1 MVEYVSMVESKLRC
15 TTCYNVFNTTKSV
28 GEKSTCP
35 MCDTALAINEKNIVG
50 DIKKQ
55 ISDLSDKIGS
65 EVKKA
70 ITGKTRDKSILTIEG
85 KKYDKELMN
94 LVIEI
99 TKNKNEI
106 NLKDSKKIFSKVSDY
121 NEYTAVEK
129 QTVAYIRKKYKFTT
143 EANKW
148 LRSEIRKEAKTRVE
162 DKRTKDP
169 TNEEFKDDTPIK
181 MVFTNIKDAYTWEN
195 INNLSEKPKSNAQW
209 AGILLS
215 IVFVLGLLSGVMYG
229 LKWNNQEDQWDN
241 NGLSSV
247 HGSVIDENGNAMEGV
262 AVYGGD
268 KQTTTNNQGQYYL
281 YDLQGKEI
289 SILFSIEGYK
299 DVSVWMDIRSGSANI
314 LEIEIEEGDGNL
326 KLDYRKQIA
335 EPWPPNYALAPIF
348 MISALVTLMGSAA
361 ALLQENFKIAIT
373 GCLFGI
379 ISYGFLIGSI
389 LSVVALALLLID
401 YQKFNSK

>member
-1 MVEYVSMVESKLRC
+1 MVESKIRC
-15 TTCYNVFNTTKSV
+15 TTCYNVFNTTKDV
-28 GEKSTCP
+28 GGKATCP
-35 MCDTALAINEKNIVG
+35 MCDSAVAINENNIVG

-55 ISDLSDKIGS
+55 ISDLTDKIGS
-65 EVKKA
+65 EVKRA
-70 ITGKTRDKSILTIEG
+70 ITGKNKEEPTLTIDG
-85 KKYDKELMN
+85 KKYDRELMN
-94 LVIEI
+94 LVMTI
-99 TKNKNEI
+99 TKDRNEI
-106 NLKDSKKIFSKVSDY
+106 NLKDTKKIFPKISDY
-121 NEYTAVEK
+121 NDYTKIEK
-129 QTVAYIRKKYKFTT
+129 QTVAYIRKKYKFTS

-148 LRSEIRKEAKTRVE
+148 LRTEIRREASTRVK
-162 DKRTKDP
+162 DKKSKDP
-169 TNEEFKDDTPIK
+169 TNNEFEDDTPIK

-247 HGSVIDENGNAMEGV
+247 HGSVIDEDGNAMEGV
-262 AVYGGD
+262 AVYGGN
-268 KQTTTNNQGQYYL
+268 KQTTTNTQGQYYL
-281 YDLQGKEI
+281 YDLQGEEI

-314 LEIEIEEGDGNL
+314 LEVEVEKGDGDI
-326 KLDYRKQIA
+326 KLDLRKQIA

-348 MISALVTLMGSAA
+348 MISALITLMGSAA

>member
-1 MVEYVSMVESKLRC
+1 MVESKIRC
-15 TTCYNVFNTTKSV
+15 TTCYNVFNTAKNI
-28 GEKSTCP
+28 GEKATCP
-35 MCDTALAINEKNIVG
+35 MCDSAIAINEKNIVG

-55 ISDLSDKIGS
+55 ITDLTGKIGN

-70 ITGKTRDKSILTIEG
+70 ITGKTKEKSTLNIDG
-85 KKYDKELMN
+85 KTYDKELMN
-94 LVIEI
+94 LVANI
-99 TKNKNEI
+99 TKDKKEI
-106 NLKDSKKIFSKVSDY
+106 NLEDSKKIFTKISDY
-121 NEYTAVEK
+121 NDYTKIEK
-129 QTVAYIRKKYKFTT
+129 QTVAHIRKKYKFTT

-148 LRSEIRKEAKTRVE
+148 LRTEIRKEAATRVK
-162 DKRTKDP
+162 DKRAKDP
-169 TNEEFKDDTPIK
+169 TNNEFKDDTPIK

-215 IVFVLGLLSGVMYG
+215 IVFVLGLLSGIMYG

-247 HGSVIDENGNAMEGV
+247 HGSVIDGEGNAMEGV
-262 AVYGGD
+262 AVYGGN

-281 YDLQGKEI
+281 YDLQGKEV

-299 DVSVWMDIRSGSANI
+299 DVNVWIDIRSGGANI
-314 LEIEIEEGDGNL
+314 LEVEIEEGDGDVQI
-326 KLDYRKQIA
+326 DYRKQIA

-389 LSVVALALLLID
+389 LSVIALALLLID
-401 YQKFNSK
+401 YQKFNNK

>member
-1 MVEYVSMVESKLRC
+1 MVESKIRC
-15 TTCYNVFNTTKSV
+15 TTCYNVFNTTKDV
-28 GEKSTCP
+28 GGKATCP
-35 MCDTALAINEKNIVG
+35 MCDSAVAINENNIVG

-55 ISDLSDKIGS
+55 ISDLTDKIGS
-65 EVKKA
+65 EVKRA
-70 ITGKTRDKSILTIEG
+70 ITGKNKEEPTLTIDG
-85 KKYDKELMN
+85 KKYDRELMN
-94 LVIEI
+94 LVIAI
-99 TKNKNEI
+99 TKDRNEI
-106 NLKDSKKIFSKVSDY
+106 NLKDTKKIFPKISDY
-121 NEYTAVEK
+121 NDYTKIEK
-129 QTVAYIRKKYKFTT
+129 QTVAYIRKKYKFTS

-148 LRSEIRKEAKTRVE
+148 LRTEIRREASTRVK
-162 DKRTKDP
+162 DKKSKDP
-169 TNEEFKDDTPIK
+169 TNNEFKDDTPIK

-247 HGSVIDENGNAMEGV
+247 HGSVIDEDGNAMEGV
-262 AVYGGD
+262 AVYGGN

-281 YDLQGKEI
+281 YDLQGEEI

-314 LEIEIEEGDGNL
+314 LEVEVEKGDGDI
-326 KLDYRKQIA
+326 KLDLRKQIA

-348 MISALVTLMGSAA
+348 MISALITLMGSAA

-379 ISYGFLIGSI
+379 LSYGFLIGSI

>member
-1 MVEYVSMVESKLRC
+1 MVESKIRC
-15 TTCYNVFNTTKSV
+15 TTCYNVFNTTKDV
-28 GEKSTCP
+28 GGKATCP
-35 MCDTALAINEKNIVG
+35 MCDSAVAISENNIVG

-65 EVKKA
+65 EVKRA
-70 ITGKTRDKSILTIEG
+70 ITGKNKEEPTLTIDG
-85 KKYDKELMN
+85 KKYDRELMN
-94 LVIEI
+94 LVMAI
-99 TKNKNEI
+99 TKDRNEI
-106 NLKDSKKIFSKVSDY
+106 NLKDTKKIFPKISDY
-121 NEYTAVEK
+121 NDYTKIEK
-129 QTVAYIRKKYKFTT
+129 QTVAYIRKKYKFTS

-148 LRSEIRKEAKTRVE
+148 LRTEIRREASTRVK
-162 DKRTKDP
+162 DKKSKDP
-169 TNEEFKDDTPIK
+169 TNNEFKDDTPIK

-247 HGSVIDENGNAMEGV
+247 HGSVIDEDGNAMEGV
-262 AVYGGD
+262 AVYGGN

-281 YDLQGKEI
+281 YDLQGEEI

-314 LEIEIEEGDGNL
+314 LEVEVEKGDGDI
-326 KLDYRKQIA
+326 KLDLRKQIA

-348 MISALVTLMGSAA
+348 MISALITLMGSAA

>member
-1 MVEYVSMVESKLRC
+1 MVESKIRC
-15 TTCYNVFNTTKSV
+15 TTCYNVFNTTKDV
-28 GEKSTCP
+28 GGKATCP
-35 MCDTALAINEKNIVG
+35 MCDSAVAINENNIVG

-55 ISDLSDKIGS
+55 ISDLTDKIGS
-65 EVKKA
+65 EFKRA
-70 ITGKTRDKSILTIEG
+70 ITGKNKEEPTLTIDG
-85 KKYDKELMN
+85 KKYDRELMN
-94 LVIEI
+94 LVMTI
-99 TKNKNEI
+99 TKDRNEI
-106 NLKDSKKIFSKVSDY
+106 NLKDTKKIFPKISDY
-121 NEYTAVEK
+121 NDYTKIEK
-129 QTVAYIRKKYKFTT
+129 QTVAYIRKKYKFTS

-148 LRSEIRKEAKTRVE
+148 LRTEIRREASTRVK
-162 DKRTKDP
+162 DKKSKDP
-169 TNEEFKDDTPIK
+169 TNNEFKDDTPIK

-247 HGSVIDENGNAMEGV
+247 HGSVIDEDGNAMEGV
-262 AVYGGD
+262 AVYGGN
-268 KQTTTNNQGQYYL
+268 KQTTTNTQGQYYL
-281 YDLQGKEI
+281 YDLQGEEI

-314 LEIEIEEGDGNL
+314 LEVEVEKGDGDI
-326 KLDYRKQIA
+326 KLDLRKQIA

-348 MISALVTLMGSAA
+348 MISALITLMGSAA

>member
-1 MVEYVSMVESKLRC
+1 MVESKIRC
-15 TTCYNVFNTTKSV
+15 TTCYNVFNTTRDV
-28 GEKSTCP
+28 GGKATCP
-35 MCDTALAINEKNIVG
+35 MCDSAVAINDKNIVG

-55 ISDLSDKIGS
+55 ISDLTGKIGS
-65 EVKKA
+65 EVKRA
-70 ITGKTRDKSILTIEG
+70 ITGKNKEAPTLTIDG
-85 KKYDKELMN
+85 KKYDRELMN
-94 LVIEI
+94 LVIAI
-99 TKNKNEI
+99 TKDRNEI
-106 NLKDSKKIFSKVSDY
+106 NLKDTKKIFPKISDY
-121 NEYTAVEK
+121 NDYTKIEK
-129 QTVAYIRKKYKFTT
+129 QTVAYIRKKYKFTS

-148 LRSEIRKEAKTRVE
+148 LRTEIRREASTRVK
-162 DKRTKDP
+162 DKKSKDP
-169 TNEEFKDDTPIK
+169 TNNEFKDDTPIK

-247 HGSVIDENGNAMEGV
+247 HGSVIDEDGNAMEGV
-262 AVYGGD
+262 AVYGGN

-281 YDLQGKEI
+281 YDLQGEEI

-299 DVSVWMDIRSGSANI
+299 DVSVWIDIRSGSANI
-314 LEIEIEEGDGNL
+314 LEVEVEKGDGDI
-326 KLDYRKQIA
+326 KLDLRKQIA

-348 MISALVTLMGSAA
+348 MISALITLMGSAA
-361 ALLQENFKIAIT
+361 ALLQENFKIAIA

>member
-1 MVEYVSMVESKLRC
+1 MVESKIRC
-15 TTCYNVFNTTKSV
+15 TTCYNVFNTTKDV
-28 GEKSTCP
+28 GGKATCP
-35 MCDTALAINEKNIVG
+35 MCDSAVAINENNIVG

-55 ISDLSDKIGS
+55 ISDLTDKIGS
-65 EVKKA
+65 EFKRA
-70 ITGKTRDKSILTIEG
+70 ITGKNKEEPTLTIDG
-85 KKYDKELMN
+85 KKYDRELMN
-94 LVIEI
+94 LVMTI
-99 TKNKNEI
+99 TKDSNEI
-106 NLKDSKKIFSKVSDY
+106 NLKDTKKIFPKISDY
-121 NEYTAVEK
+121 NDYTKIEK
-129 QTVAYIRKKYKFTT
+129 QTVAYIRKKYKFTS

-148 LRSEIRKEAKTRVE
+148 LRTEIRREASTRVK
-162 DKRTKDP
+162 DKKSKDP
-169 TNEEFKDDTPIK
+169 TDNEFKDDTPIK

-247 HGSVIDENGNAMEGV
+247 HGSVIDEDGNAMEGV
-262 AVYGGD
+262 AVYGGN
-268 KQTTTNNQGQYYL
+268 KQTTTNTQGQYYL
-281 YDLQGKEI
+281 YDLQGEEI

-314 LEIEIEEGDGNL
+314 LEVEVEKGDGDI
-326 KLDYRKQIA
+326 KLDLRKQIA

-348 MISALVTLMGSAA
+348 MIAALITLMGSAA

>member
-1 MVEYVSMVESKLRC
+1 MVESKIRC
-15 TTCYNVFNTTKSV
+15 TTCYNVFNTTKDV
-28 GEKSTCP
+28 GGKATCP
-35 MCDTALAINEKNIVG
+35 MCDSAVAINENNIVG

-55 ISDLSDKIGS
+55 ISDLTDKIGS
-65 EVKKA
+65 EVKRA
-70 ITGKTRDKSILTIEG
+70 ITGKNKEEPTLTIDG
-85 KKYDKELMN
+85 KKYDRELMN
-94 LVIEI
+94 LVMAI
-99 TKNKNEI
+99 TKDRNEI
-106 NLKDSKKIFSKVSDY
+106 NLKDTKKIFPKISDY
-121 NEYTAVEK
+121 NDYTKIEK
-129 QTVAYIRKKYKFTT
+129 QTVAYIRKKYKFTS

-148 LRSEIRKEAKTRVE
+148 LRTEIRREASTRVK
-162 DKRTKDP
+162 DKKSKDP
-169 TNEEFKDDTPIK
+169 TNNEFKDDTPIK

-247 HGSVIDENGNAMEGV
+247 HGSVIDEDGNAMKGV
-262 AVYGGD
+262 AVYGGN

-281 YDLQGKEI
+281 YDLQGEEI

-314 LEIEIEEGDGNL
+314 LEVEVEKGDGDI
-326 KLDYRKQIA
+326 KLDLRKQIA

-348 MISALVTLMGSAA
+348 MISALITLMGSAA

-379 ISYGFLIGSI
+379 ISYGFLVGSI

>member
-1 MVEYVSMVESKLRC
+1 MVESKIRC
-15 TTCYNVFNTTKSV
+15 TTCYNVFNTTKDI
-28 GEKSTCP
+28 GGKATCP
-35 MCDTALAINEKNIVG
+35 MCDSAIAINEKNIVG

-55 ISDLSDKIGS
+55 LTDLTGKIGN

-70 ITGKTRDKSILTIEG
+70 ITGKTKEKSTLSVDG

-94 LVIEI
+94 LVISI
-99 TKNKNEI
+99 TKDKKEI
-106 NLKDSKKIFSKVSDY
+106 NLEDSKKIFTKIRDY
-121 NEYTAVEK
+121 NDYTKIEK
-129 QTVAYIRKKYKFTT
+129 QTVAYVRKKYKFTS

-148 LRSEIRKEAKTRVE
+148 LRTEIRKEAATRVQN
-162 DKRTKDP
+162 KRAKDP
-169 TNEEFKDDTPIK
+169 TNDEFKDDTPIK

-247 HGSVIDENGNAMEGV
+247 HGSVIDEKGNAMEGV
-262 AVYGGD
+262 AVYGGN

-281 YDLQGKEI
+281 YDIEGEEV

-299 DVSVWMDIRSGSANI
+299 DVSVWIDIKSGGANI
-314 LEIEIEEGDGNL
+314 LEVEIEEGNGNIQ
-326 KLDYRKQIA
+326 LDYRKQIA
-335 EPWPPNYALAPIF
+335 KPWPPNYALAPIF
-348 MISALVTLMGSAA
+348 MISAIITLMGSAA

-401 YQKFNSK
+401 YQKFNNK

>member
-1 MVEYVSMVESKLRC
+1 MVESKIRC
-15 TTCYNVFNTTKSV
+15 TTCYNVFNTTKNI
-28 GEKSTCP
+28 GGKATCP
-35 MCDTALAINEKNIVG
+35 MCDSAVTVNENNLVG

-55 ISDLSDKIGS
+55 ISDLTYKVGNEIKRATIG
-65 EVKKA
+65 KKGEQP
-70 ITGKTRDKSILTIEG
+70 TLTIDG
-85 KKYDKELMN
+85 KKYDRELMN
-94 LVIEI
+94 LVMDI
-99 TKNKNEI
+99 TKDKNQI
-106 NLKDSKKIFSKVSDY
+106 NLKDTKKIFPKINDY
-121 NEYTAVEK
+121 NDYTKIEK
-129 QTVAYIRKKYKFTT
+129 QTVAYIRKKYKFTN

-148 LRSEIRKEAKTRVE
+148 LRTEIRREASTRVK
-162 DKRTKDP
+162 DKRSKDP

-181 MVFTNIKDAYTWEN
+181 MVFTNIKDAYAWEN
-195 INNLSEKPKSNAQW
+195 INNLNEKPKSNAQW

-215 IVFVLGLLSGVMYG
+215 VVFVLGLLSGIMYG

-247 HGSVIDENGNAMEGV
+247 HGSVIDEDGNAMEGV

-268 KQTTTNNQGQYYL
+268 KQTTTNYQGQFYL
-281 YDLQGKEI
+281 YDLPGQEI

-314 LEIEIEEGDGNL
+314 LEVEIEEGDGNI

-348 MISALVTLMGSAA
+348 MVSALITLMGSAA
-361 ALLQENFKIAIT
+361 ALLQENFRIAIT

-389 LSVVALALLLID
+389 LSVVALALLLTD

>member
-1 MVEYVSMVESKLRC
+1 MVESKIRC
-15 TTCYNVFNTTKSV
+15 TTCYNVFNTTKDV
-28 GEKSTCP
+28 GGKATCP
-35 MCDTALAINEKNIVG
+35 MCDSAVAINEKNIVG

-55 ISDLSDKIGS
+55 ISDLTDKIGI
-65 EVKKA
+65 EVKRA
-70 ITGKTRDKSILTIEG
+70 ITGKNKKEPTLTIDG
-85 KKYDKELMN
+85 KKYDRELMN
-94 LVIEI
+94 LVIAI
-99 TKNKNEI
+99 TKDRNEI
-106 NLKDSKKIFSKVSDY
+106 NLKDTKKIFPKISDY
-121 NEYTAVEK
+121 NDYTKIEK
-129 QTVAYIRKKYKFTT
+129 QTVAYIRKKYKFTS

-148 LRSEIRKEAKTRVE
+148 LRTEIRREASTRVK
-162 DKRTKDP
+162 DKKSKDP
-169 TNEEFKDDTPIK
+169 TNNEFKDDTPIK

-247 HGSVIDENGNAMEGV
+247 HGSVIDEDGNAMEGV
-262 AVYGGD
+262 AVYGGN

-281 YDLQGKEI
+281 YDLQGEEI

-314 LEIEIEEGDGNL
+314 LEVEVEKGDGDI
-326 KLDYRKQIA
+326 KLDLRKQIA

-348 MISALVTLMGSAA
+348 MISALITLMGSAA
-361 ALLQENFKIAIT
+361 ALLQENFKIAIA

>member
-1 MVEYVSMVESKLRC
+1 MAESKIRC
-15 TTCYNVFNTTKSV
+15 TTCYNVFNTTKDV
-28 GEKSTCP
+28 GGKATCP
-35 MCDTALAINEKNIVG
+35 MCDSAVAINENNIVG

-55 ISDLSDKIGS
+55 ISDLTDKIGS
-65 EVKKA
+65 EVKRA
-70 ITGKTRDKSILTIEG
+70 ITGKNKQEPTLTIDG
-85 KKYDKELMN
+85 KKYDRELMN
-94 LVIEI
+94 LVMAI
-99 TKNKNEI
+99 TKDRNEI
-106 NLKDSKKIFSKVSDY
+106 NLKDTKKIFPKISDY
-121 NEYTAVEK
+121 NDYTKIEK
-129 QTVAYIRKKYKFTT
+129 QTVAYIRKKYKFTS

-148 LRSEIRKEAKTRVE
+148 LRTEIRREASTRVK
-162 DKRTKDP
+162 DKKSKDP
-169 TNEEFKDDTPIK
+169 TNNEFKDDTPIK

-247 HGSVIDENGNAMEGV
+247 HGSVIDEDGNAMEGV
-262 AVYGGD
+262 AVYGGN

-281 YDLQGKEI
+281 YDLQGEEI

-314 LEIEIEEGDGNL
+314 LEVEVEKGDGDI
-326 KLDYRKQIA
+326 KLDLRKQVA

-348 MISALVTLMGSAA
+348 MISALITLMGSAA

>member
-1 MVEYVSMVESKLRC
+1 MVESKIRC
-15 TTCYNVFNTTKSV
+15 TTCYNVFNTTKDV
-28 GEKSTCP
+28 GGKATCP
-35 MCDTALAINEKNIVG
+35 MCDSAVAINENNIVG

-55 ISDLSDKIGS
+55 ISDLTDKIGS
-65 EVKKA
+65 EFKRA
-70 ITGKTRDKSILTIEG
+70 ITGKNKEEPTLTIDG
-85 KKYDKELMN
+85 KKYDRELMN
-94 LVIEI
+94 LVMTI
-99 TKNKNEI
+99 TKDRNEI
-106 NLKDSKKIFSKVSDY
+106 NLKDTKKIFPKISDY
-121 NEYTAVEK
+121 NDYTKIEK
-129 QTVAYIRKKYKFTT
+129 QTVAYIRKKYKFTS

-148 LRSEIRKEAKTRVE
+148 LRTEIRREASTRVK
-162 DKRTKDP
+162 DKKSKDP
-169 TNEEFKDDTPIK
+169 TDNEFKDDTPIK

-247 HGSVIDENGNAMEGV
+247 HGSVIDEDGNAMEGV
-262 AVYGGD
+262 AVYGGN
-268 KQTTTNNQGQYYL
+268 KQTTTNTQGQYYL
-281 YDLQGKEI
+281 YDLQGEEI

-314 LEIEIEEGDGNL
+314 LEVEVEKGDGDI
-326 KLDYRKQIA
+326 KLDLRKQIA

-348 MISALVTLMGSAA
+348 MISALITLMGSAA

>member
-1 MVEYVSMVESKLRC
+1 MAESKIRC
-15 TTCYNVFNTTKSV
+15 TTCYNVFNTTKDV
-28 GEKSTCP
+28 GGKATCP
-35 MCDTALAINEKNIVG
+35 MCDSAVAINENNIVG

-55 ISDLSDKIGS
+55 ISDLTDKIGS
-65 EVKKA
+65 EVKRA
-70 ITGKTRDKSILTIEG
+70 ITGKNKEEPTLTIDG
-85 KKYDKELMN
+85 KKYDRELMN
-94 LVIEI
+94 LVMAI
-99 TKNKNEI
+99 TRDRNEI
-106 NLKDSKKIFSKVSDY
+106 NLKDTKKIFPKISDY
-121 NEYTAVEK
+121 NDYTKIEK
-129 QTVAYIRKKYKFTT
+129 QTVAYIRKKYKFTS

-148 LRSEIRKEAKTRVE
+148 LRTEIRREASTRVK
-162 DKRTKDP
+162 DKKSKDP
-169 TNEEFKDDTPIK
+169 TNNEFKDDTPIK

-247 HGSVIDENGNAMEGV
+247 HGSVIDEDGNAMEGV
-262 AVYGGD
+262 AVYGGN

-281 YDLQGKEI
+281 YDLQGEEI

-314 LEIEIEEGDGNL
+314 LEVEVEKGDGNI
-326 KLDYRKQIA
+326 KLDLRKQIA

-348 MISALVTLMGSAA
+348 MISALITLMGSAA

>member
-1 MVEYVSMVESKLRC
+1 MVESKIRC
-15 TTCYNVFNTTKSV
+15 TTCYNVFNTTKDV
-28 GEKSTCP
+28 GGKATCP
-35 MCDTALAINEKNIVG
+35 MCDSAVAINEKNIVG

-55 ISDLSDKIGS
+55 ISDLTGKIGS
-65 EVKKA
+65 EVKRA
-70 ITGKTRDKSILTIEG
+70 ITGKNKEEATLTIDG
-85 KKYDKELMN
+85 KKYDRELMN
-94 LVIEI
+94 LVIAI
-99 TKNKNEI
+99 TKDRNEI
-106 NLKDSKKIFSKVSDY
+106 NLKDTKKIFPKISDY
-121 NEYTAVEK
+121 NDYTKVEK
-129 QTVAYIRKKYKFTT
+129 QTVAYIRKKYKFTS

-148 LRSEIRKEAKTRVE
+148 LRTEIRREASTRVK
-162 DKRTKDP
+162 DKKSKDP
-169 TNEEFKDDTPIK
+169 TNNEFKDDTPIK

-247 HGSVIDENGNAMEGV
+247 HGSVIDEDGNAMEGV
-262 AVYGGD
+262 SVYGGN

-281 YDLQGKEI
+281 YDLQGEEI

-299 DVSVWMDIRSGSANI
+299 DVSVWIDIRSGSANI
-314 LEIEIEEGDGNL
+314 LEVEVEKGDGDI
-326 KLDYRKQIA
+326 KLDLRKQIA

-348 MISALVTLMGSAA
+348 MISALITLMGSAA
-361 ALLQENFKIAIT
+361 ALLQENFKIAIA

>member
-1 MVEYVSMVESKLRC
+1 MVESKIRC
-15 TTCYNVFNTTKSV
+15 TTCYNVFNTTKDV
-28 GEKSTCP
+28 GGKATCP
-35 MCDTALAINEKNIVG
+35 MCDSAVSINETNIVG

-55 ISDLSDKIGS
+55 ISDLTDKIGS
-65 EVKKA
+65 EVKRA
-70 ITGKTRDKSILTIEG
+70 ITGKNKKEPTLTIDG
-85 KKYDKELMN
+85 KKYDRELMN
-94 LVIEI
+94 LVIAI
-99 TKNKNEI
+99 TKDRSEI
-106 NLKDSKKIFSKVSDY
+106 NLKDTKKIFPKISDY
-121 NEYTAVEK
+121 NDYTKIEK
-129 QTVAYIRKKYKFTT
+129 QTVAYIRKKYKFTS

-148 LRSEIRKEAKTRVE
+148 LRTEIRREASTRVK
-162 DKRTKDP
+162 DKKSKDP
-169 TNEEFKDDTPIK
+169 TNNEFKDDAPIK
-181 MVFTNIKDAYTWEN
+181 MVFTNIKDAYNWEN

-247 HGSVIDENGNAMEGV
+247 HGSVIDKDGNAMEGV
-262 AVYGGD
+262 AVYGGN

-281 YDLQGKEI
+281 YDLQGEEI

-314 LEIEIEEGDGNL
+314 LEVEIEEGDGDI

-348 MISALVTLMGSAA
+348 MISALITLMGSAA

>member
-1 MVEYVSMVESKLRC
+1 MVESKIRC
-15 TTCYNVFNTTKSV
+15 TTCYNVFNTTKDV
-28 GEKSTCP
+28 GGKATCP
-35 MCDTALAINEKNIVG
+35 MCDSAVAINENNIVR

-55 ISDLSDKIGS
+55 ISDLTDKIGS
-65 EVKKA
+65 EVKRA
-70 ITGKTRDKSILTIEG
+70 ITGENKEEPTLTIDG
-85 KKYDKELMN
+85 KKYDRELMN
-94 LVIEI
+94 LVMAI
-99 TKNKNEI
+99 TKDRNEI
-106 NLKDSKKIFSKVSDY
+106 NLKDTKKIFPKISDY
-121 NEYTAVEK
+121 NDYTKIEK
-129 QTVAYIRKKYKFTT
+129 QTVAYIRKKYKFTS

-148 LRSEIRKEAKTRVE
+148 LRTEIRREASTRVK
-162 DKRTKDP
+162 DKKSKDP
-169 TNEEFKDDTPIK
+169 TNNEFKDDTPIK

-247 HGSVIDENGNAMEGV
+247 HGSVIDEDGNAMEGV
-262 AVYGGD
+262 AVYGGN

-281 YDLQGKEI
+281 YDLQGEEI

-314 LEIEIEEGDGNL
+314 LEVEVEKGDGDI
-326 KLDYRKQIA
+326 KLDLRKQIA

-348 MISALVTLMGSAA
+348 MISALITLMGSAA
-361 ALLQENFKIAIT
+361 ALLQENFKIAIA

>member
-1 MVEYVSMVESKLRC
+1 MVESKIRC
-15 TTCYNVFNTTKSV
+15 TTCYNVFNTTKDV
-28 GEKSTCP
+28 GGKATCP
-35 MCDTALAINEKNIVG
+35 MCDSAVSINEKNIVG

-55 ISDLSDKIGS
+55 ISDLTGKIGS
-65 EVKKA
+65 EVKRA
-70 ITGKTRDKSILTIEG
+70 ITGKNKEEATLTIDG
-85 KKYDKELMN
+85 KKYDRELMN
-94 LVIEI
+94 LVIAI
-99 TKNKNEI
+99 TKDSNEI
-106 NLKDSKKIFSKVSDY
+106 NLKNTKKIFPKISDY
-121 NEYTAVEK
+121 NDYTKIEK
-129 QTVAYIRKKYKFTT
+129 QTVAYIRKKYKFTS

-148 LRSEIRKEAKTRVE
+148 LRTEIRREASTRVK
-162 DKRTKDP
+162 DKKSKDP
-169 TNEEFKDDTPIK
+169 TNNEFKDDTPIK

-247 HGSVIDENGNAMEGV
+247 HGSVIDEDGNAMEGV
-262 AVYGGD
+262 AVYGGN

-281 YDLQGKEI
+281 YDLQGEEI

-314 LEIEIEEGDGNL
+314 LEVEVEKGDGDI
-326 KLDYRKQIA
+326 KLDLRKQIA

-348 MISALVTLMGSAA
+348 MISALITLMGSAA
-361 ALLQENFKIAIT
+361 ALLQENFKIAIA

>member
-1 MVEYVSMVESKLRC
+1 MVESKIRC
-15 TTCYNVFNTTKSV
+15 TTCYNVFNTTKDV
-28 GEKSTCP
+28 GGKATCP
-35 MCDTALAINEKNIVG
+35 MCDSAVAINENNIVG

-55 ISDLSDKIGS
+55 ISDLTDKIGS
-65 EVKKA
+65 EVKRA
-70 ITGKTRDKSILTIEG
+70 ITGKNKEEPTLTIDG
-85 KKYDKELMN
+85 KKYDRELMN
-94 LVIEI
+94 LVMTI
-99 TKNKNEI
+99 TKDRNEI
-106 NLKDSKKIFSKVSDY
+106 NLKDTKKIFPKISDY
-121 NEYTAVEK
+121 NDYTKIEK
-129 QTVAYIRKKYKFTT
+129 QTVAYIRKKYKFTS

-148 LRSEIRKEAKTRVE
+148 LRTEIRREASTRVK
-162 DKRTKDP
+162 DKKSKDP
-169 TNEEFKDDTPIK
+169 TDNEFKDDTPIK

-247 HGSVIDENGNAMEGV
+247 HGSVIDEDGNAMEGV
-262 AVYGGD
+262 AVYGGN
-268 KQTTTNNQGQYYL
+268 KQTTTNTQGQYYL
-281 YDLQGKEI
+281 YDLQGEEI

-314 LEIEIEEGDGNL
+314 LEVEVEKGDGDI
-326 KLDYRKQIA
+326 KLDLRKQIA

-348 MISALVTLMGSAA
+348 MIAALITLMGSAA

-379 ISYGFLIGSI
+379 ISYGFLVGSI

>member
-1 MVEYVSMVESKLRC
+1 MVESKIRC
-15 TTCYNVFNTTKSV
+15 TTCYNVFNTTKDV
-28 GEKSTCP
+28 GGKATCP
-35 MCDTALAINEKNIVG
+35 MCDSAVAINENNIVG

-55 ISDLSDKIGS
+55 ISDLTDKIGS
-65 EVKKA
+65 EFKRA
-70 ITGKTRDKSILTIEG
+70 ITGKNKEEPTLTIDG
-85 KKYDKELMN
+85 KKYDRELMN
-94 LVIEI
+94 LVMTI
-99 TKNKNEI
+99 TKDRNEI
-106 NLKDSKKIFSKVSDY
+106 NLKDTKKIFPKISDY
-121 NEYTAVEK
+121 NDYTKIEK
-129 QTVAYIRKKYKFTT
+129 QTVAYIRKKYKFTS

-148 LRSEIRKEAKTRVE
+148 LRTEIRREASTRVK
-162 DKRTKDP
+162 DKKSKDP
-169 TNEEFKDDTPIK
+169 TDNEFKDDTPIK

-247 HGSVIDENGNAMEGV
+247 HGSVIDEDGNAMEGV
-262 AVYGGD
+262 AVYGGN
-268 KQTTTNNQGQYYL
+268 KQTTTNTQGQYYL
-281 YDLQGKEI
+281 YDLQGEEI

-314 LEIEIEEGDGNL
+314 LEVEVEKGDGDI
-326 KLDYRKQIA
+326 KLDLRKQIA

-348 MISALVTLMGSAA
+348 MIAALITLMGSAA

>member
-1 MVEYVSMVESKLRC
+1 MVESKIRC
-15 TTCYNVFNTTKSV
+15 TTCYNVFNTTKDV
-28 GEKSTCP
+28 GGKATCP
-35 MCDTALAINEKNIVG
+35 MCDSAVAINENNIVG

-55 ISDLSDKIGS
+55 ISDLTDKIGS
-65 EVKKA
+65 EVKRA
-70 ITGKTRDKSILTIEG
+70 ITGKNKEEPTLTIDG
-85 KKYDKELMN
+85 KKYDRELMN
-94 LVIEI
+94 LVMAI
-99 TKNKNEI
+99 TKDRNEI
-106 NLKDSKKIFSKVSDY
+106 NLKDTKKIFPKISDY
-121 NEYTAVEK
+121 NDYTKIEK
-129 QTVAYIRKKYKFTT
+129 QTVAYIRKKYKFTS

-148 LRSEIRKEAKTRVE
+148 LRTEIRREASTRVK
-162 DKRTKDP
+162 DKKSKDP
-169 TNEEFKDDTPIK
+169 TNNEFKDDTPIK

-247 HGSVIDENGNAMEGV
+247 HGSVIDEDGNAMEGV
-262 AVYGGD
+262 AVYGGN

-281 YDLQGKEI
+281 YDLQGEEI

-314 LEIEIEEGDGNL
+314 LEVEVEKGDGDI
-326 KLDYRKQIA
+326 KLDLRKQIA

-348 MISALVTLMGSAA
+348 MISALITLMGSAA

>member
-1 MVEYVSMVESKLRC
+1 MVESKIRC
-15 TTCYNVFNTTKSV
+15 TTCYNVFNTAKNI
-28 GEKSTCP
+28 GEKATCP
-35 MCDTALAINEKNIVG
+35 MCDSAIAINEKNIVG

-55 ISDLSDKIGS
+55 ITDLTGKIGN

-70 ITGKTRDKSILTIEG
+70 ITGKTKEKSTLNIDG
-85 KKYDKELMN
+85 KTYDKELMN
-94 LVIEI
+94 LVANI
-99 TKNKNEI
+99 TKDKKEI
-106 NLKDSKKIFSKVSDY
+106 NLEDSKKIFTKISDY
-121 NEYTAVEK
+121 NDYTKIEK
-129 QTVAYIRKKYKFTT
+129 QTVAHIRKKYKFTT

-148 LRSEIRKEAKTRVE
+148 LRTEIRKEAATRVK
-162 DKRTKDP
+162 DKRAKDP
-169 TNEEFKDDTPIK
+169 TNNEFKDDTPIK

-215 IVFVLGLLSGVMYG
+215 IVFVLGLLSGIMYG

-247 HGSVIDENGNAMEGV
+247 HGSVIDSEGNAMEGV
-262 AVYGGD
+262 AVYGGN

-281 YDLQGKEI
+281 YDLQGKEV

-299 DVSVWMDIRSGSANI
+299 DVNVWIDIRSGGANI
-314 LEIEIEEGDGNL
+314 LEVEIEEGDGDVQI
-326 KLDYRKQIA
+326 DYRNQIA

-389 LSVVALALLLID
+389 LSVIALALLLID
-401 YQKFNSK
+401 YQKFNNK

>member
-1 MVEYVSMVESKLRC
+1 MVESKIRC
-15 TTCYNVFNTTKSV
+15 TTCYNVFNTTKDV
-28 GEKSTCP
+28 GGKATCP
-35 MCDTALAINEKNIVG
+35 MCDSAVAINENNIVG

-55 ISDLSDKIGS
+55 ISDLTDKIGS
-65 EVKKA
+65 EVKRA
-70 ITGKTRDKSILTIEG
+70 ITGKNKEEPTLTIDG
-85 KKYDKELMN
+85 KKYDRELMN
-94 LVIEI
+94 LVIAI
-99 TKNKNEI
+99 TKDRNEI
-106 NLKDSKKIFSKVSDY
+106 NLKDTKKIFPKISDY
-121 NEYTAVEK
+121 NDYTKIEK
-129 QTVAYIRKKYKFTT
+129 QTVAYIRKKYKFTS
-143 EANKW
+143 EANRW
-148 LRSEIRKEAKTRVE
+148 LRTEIRREASTRVK
-162 DKRTKDP
+162 DKKSKDP
-169 TNEEFKDDTPIK
+169 TNNEFKDDTPIK

-247 HGSVIDENGNAMEGV
+247 HGSVIDEDGNAMEGV
-262 AVYGGD
+262 AVYGGN

-281 YDLQGKEI
+281 YDLQGEEI

-314 LEIEIEEGDGNL
+314 LEVEVEKGDGDI
-326 KLDYRKQIA
+326 KLDLRKQIA

-348 MISALVTLMGSAA
+348 MISALITLMGSAA

>member
-1 MVEYVSMVESKLRC
+1 MVESKIRC
-15 TTCYNVFNTTKSV
+15 TTCYNVFNTTKNI
-28 GEKSTCP
+28 GGKATCP
-35 MCDTALAINEKNIVG
+35 MCDSAVTVNENNLVG

-55 ISDLSDKIGS
+55 ISDLTYKVGNEIKRATIG
-65 EVKKA
+65 KKGEQP
-70 ITGKTRDKSILTIEG
+70 TLTIDG
-85 KKYDKELMN
+85 KKYDRELMN
-94 LVIEI
+94 LVMDI
-99 TKNKNEI
+99 TKNKNQI
-106 NLKDSKKIFSKVSDY
+106 NLKDTKKIFPKINDY
-121 NEYTAVEK
+121 NDNTKIEK
-129 QTVAYIRKKYKFTT
+129 QTVAYIRKKYKFTN

-148 LRSEIRKEAKTRVE
+148 LRTEIRREASTRVKN
-162 DKRTKDP
+162 KRSKDP

-181 MVFTNIKDAYTWEN
+181 MVFTNIKDAYAWEN
-195 INNLSEKPKSNAQW
+195 INNLNEKPKSNAQW

-215 IVFVLGLLSGVMYG
+215 VVFVLGLLSGIMYG

-247 HGSVIDENGNAMEGV
+247 HGSVIDEDGNAMEGV

-268 KQTTTNNQGQYYL
+268 KQTTTNYQGQFYL
-281 YDLQGKEI
+281 YDLPGQEI

-314 LEIEIEEGDGNL
+314 LEVEIEEGDGNI

-348 MISALVTLMGSAA
+348 MISALITLMGSAA
-361 ALLQENFKIAIT
+361 ALLQENFRIAIT

-389 LSVVALALLLID
+389 LSVVALALLLTD

>member
-1 MVEYVSMVESKLRC
+1 MVESKIRC
-15 TTCYNVFNTTKSV
+15 TTCYNVFNTTKNI
-28 GEKSTCP
+28 GGKATCP
-35 MCDTALAINEKNIVG
+35 MCDSAVTVNENNLVG

-55 ISDLSDKIGS
+55 ISDLTYKVGNEIKRATIG
-65 EVKKA
+65 KKGEQP
-70 ITGKTRDKSILTIEG
+70 TLTIDG
-85 KKYDKELMN
+85 KKYDRELMN
-94 LVIEI
+94 LVMDI
-99 TKNKNEI
+99 TKDKNQI
-106 NLKDSKKIFSKVSDY
+106 NLKDTKKIFPKINDY
-121 NEYTAVEK
+121 NDYTKIEK
-129 QTVAYIRKKYKFTT
+129 QTVAYIRKKYKFTN

-148 LRSEIRKEAKTRVE
+148 LRTEIRREASTRVK
-162 DKRTKDP
+162 DRRSKDP

-181 MVFTNIKDAYTWEN
+181 MVFTNIKDAYAWEN
-195 INNLSEKPKSNAQW
+195 INNLNEKPKSNAQW

-215 IVFVLGLLSGVMYG
+215 VVFVLGLLSGIMYG

-247 HGSVIDENGNAMEGV
+247 HGSVIDEDGNAMEGV

-268 KQTTTNNQGQYYL
+268 KQTTTNYQGQFYL
-281 YDLQGKEI
+281 YDLPGQEI

-314 LEIEIEEGDGNL
+314 LEVEIEEGDGNI

-348 MISALVTLMGSAA
+348 MVSALITLMGSAA
-361 ALLQENFKIAIT
+361 ALLQENFRIAIT

-389 LSVVALALLLID
+389 LSVVALALLLTD

>member
-1 MVEYVSMVESKLRC
+1 MVESKIRC
-15 TTCYNVFNTTKSV
+15 TTCYNVFNTTKNI
-28 GEKSTCP
+28 GGKATCP
-35 MCDTALAINEKNIVG
+35 MCDSAVTVNENNLVG

-55 ISDLSDKIGS
+55 ISDLTYKVGNEIKRATIG
-65 EVKKA
+65 KKGEQP
-70 ITGKTRDKSILTIEG
+70 TLTIDG
-85 KKYDKELMN
+85 KKYDRELMN
-94 LVIEI
+94 LVMDI
-99 TKNKNEI
+99 TKDKNQI
-106 NLKDSKKIFSKVSDY
+106 NLKDTKKIFPKINDY
-121 NEYTAVEK
+121 NDYTKIEK
-129 QTVAYIRKKYKFTT
+129 QTVAYIRKKYKFTD

-148 LRSEIRKEAKTRVE
+148 LRTEIRREASTRVK
-162 DKRTKDP
+162 DKRSKDP

-181 MVFTNIKDAYTWEN
+181 MVFTNIKDAYAWEN
-195 INNLSEKPKSNAQW
+195 INNLNEKPKSNAQW

-215 IVFVLGLLSGVMYG
+215 VVFVLGLLSGIMYG

-247 HGSVIDENGNAMEGV
+247 HGSVIDEDGNAMEGV

-268 KQTTTNNQGQYYL
+268 KQTTTNYQGQFYL
-281 YDLQGKEI
+281 YDLPGQEI

-314 LEIEIEEGDGNL
+314 LEVEIEEGDGNI

-348 MISALVTLMGSAA
+348 MVSALITLMGSAA
-361 ALLQENFKIAIT
+361 ALLQENFRIAIT

-389 LSVVALALLLID
+389 LSVVALALLLTD

>member
-1 MVEYVSMVESKLRC
+1 MVESKIRC
-15 TTCYNVFNTTKSV
+15 TTCYNVFNTGKEMGTKA
-28 GEKSTCP
+28 TCP
-35 MCDTALAINEKNIVG
+35 MCDSAVLINEKNIVG
-50 DIKKQ
+50 NIKKQ
-55 ISDLSDKIGS
+55 ITDLSSKIGN

-70 ITGKTRDKSILTIEG
+70 ITGKTKEKSTLTVKG

-94 LVIEI
+94 LVFEI
-99 TKNKNEI
+99 TKNKTEI
-106 NLKDSKKIFSKVSDY
+106 NLNDSKKIFSKVKDY
-121 NEYTAVEK
+121 NDYTVIEK
-129 QTVAYIRKKYKFTT
+129 QTVAHIRKKYKFTS

-148 LRSEIRKEAKTRVE
+148 LRNEIRKEAKTRIK
-162 DKRTKDP
+162 DKRVKDP
-169 TNEEFKDDTPIK
+169 TNEDFKDETPLK
-181 MVFTNIKDAYTWEN
+181 MAFTNIKDAYTWEN

-247 HGSVIDENGNAMEGV
+247 HGSVIDENGNAIEGV
-262 AVYGGD
+262 AVYGGN

-281 YDLQGKEI
+281 YDLQGEEI
-289 SILFSIEGYK
+289 SILFSVEGYK

-314 LEIEIEEGDGNL
+314 LEIEIEKGDGNI
-326 KLDYRKQIA
+326 KLDFRKEIA

-348 MISALVTLMGSAA
+348 MISAIITLMGSAA

-389 LSVVALALLLID
+389 LSVVALALLLLD
-401 YQKFNSK
+401 YQKFNNT

>member
-1 MVEYVSMVESKLRC
+1 MAESKIRC
-15 TTCYNVFNTTKSV
+15 TTCYNVFNTTKDV
-28 GEKSTCP
+28 GGKATCP
-35 MCDTALAINEKNIVG
+35 MCDSAVAINENNIVG

-55 ISDLSDKIGS
+55 ISDLTDKIGS
-65 EVKKA
+65 EVKRA
-70 ITGKTRDKSILTIEG
+70 ITGKNKEEPTLTIDG
-85 KKYDKELMN
+85 KKYDRELMN
-94 LVIEI
+94 LVMAI
-99 TKNKNEI
+99 TKDRNEI
-106 NLKDSKKIFSKVSDY
+106 NLKDTKKIFPKISDY
-121 NEYTAVEK
+121 NDYTKIEK
-129 QTVAYIRKKYKFTT
+129 QTVAYIRKKYKFTS

-148 LRSEIRKEAKTRVE
+148 LRTEIRREASTRVK
-162 DKRTKDP
+162 DKKSKDP
-169 TNEEFKDDTPIK
+169 TNNEFKDDTPIK

-247 HGSVIDENGNAMEGV
+247 HGSVIDEDGNAMEGV
-262 AVYGGD
+262 AVYGGN

-281 YDLQGKEI
+281 YDLQGEEI

-314 LEIEIEEGDGNL
+314 LEVEVEKGDGDI
-326 KLDYRKQIA
+326 KLDLRKQIA

-348 MISALVTLMGSAA
+348 MISALITLMGSAA

>member
-1 MVEYVSMVESKLRC
+1 MVESKIRC
-15 TTCYNVFNTTKSV
+15 TTCYNVFNTTKDV
-28 GEKSTCP
+28 GGKATCP
-35 MCDTALAINEKNIVG
+35 MCDSAVAINEKNIVG

-55 ISDLSDKIGS
+55 ISDLTGKIGS
-65 EVKKA
+65 EVKRA
-70 ITGKTRDKSILTIEG
+70 ITGKNKEEATLTIDG
-85 KKYDKELMN
+85 KKYDRELMN
-94 LVIEI
+94 LVIAI
-99 TKNKNEI
+99 TKDSNEI
-106 NLKDSKKIFSKVSDY
+106 NLKNTKKIFPKISDY
-121 NEYTAVEK
+121 NDYTKIEK
-129 QTVAYIRKKYKFTT
+129 QTVAYIRKKYKFTS

-148 LRSEIRKEAKTRVE
+148 LRTEIRREASTRVK
-162 DKRTKDP
+162 DKKSKDP
-169 TNEEFKDDTPIK
+169 TNNEFKDDTPIK

-247 HGSVIDENGNAMEGV
+247 HGSVIDEDGNAMEGV
-262 AVYGGD
+262 AVYGGN

-281 YDLQGKEI
+281 YDLQGEEI

-299 DVSVWMDIRSGSANI
+299 DVSVWIDIRSGSANI
-314 LEIEIEEGDGNL
+314 LEVEVEKGDGDI
-326 KLDYRKQIA
+326 KLDLRKQIA

-348 MISALVTLMGSAA
+348 MISALITLMGSAA
-361 ALLQENFKIAIT
+361 ALLQENFKIAIS

>member
-1 MVEYVSMVESKLRC
+1 MVESKIRC
-15 TTCYNVFNTTKSV
+15 TTCYNVFNTTKDV
-28 GEKSTCP
+28 GGKATCP
-35 MCDTALAINEKNIVG
+35 MCDSAVAINEKNIVG

-55 ISDLSDKIGS
+55 ISDLTGKIGS
-65 EVKKA
+65 EVKRA
-70 ITGKTRDKSILTIEG
+70 ITGKNKEEATLTIDG
-85 KKYDKELMN
+85 KKYDRELMN
-94 LVIEI
+94 LVIAI
-99 TKNKNEI
+99 TKDRNEI
-106 NLKDSKKIFSKVSDY
+106 NLKDTKKIFPKISDY
-121 NEYTAVEK
+121 NDYTKIEK
-129 QTVAYIRKKYKFTT
+129 QTVAYIRKKYKFTS

-148 LRSEIRKEAKTRVE
+148 LRTEIRREASTRVK
-162 DKRTKDP
+162 DKRSKDP
-169 TNEEFKDDTPIK
+169 TNNEFKDDTPIK

-247 HGSVIDENGNAMEGV
+247 HGSVIDEDGNAMEGV
-262 AVYGGD
+262 AVYGGN

-281 YDLQGKEI
+281 YDLQGEEI

-314 LEIEIEEGDGNL
+314 LEVEVEKGDGDI
-326 KLDYRKQIA
+326 KLDLRKQVA

-348 MISALVTLMGSAA
+348 MISALITLMGSAA
-361 ALLQENFKIAIT
+361 ALLQENFKIAIA

>member
-1 MVEYVSMVESKLRC
+1 MVESKIRC
-15 TTCYNVFNTTKSV
+15 TTCYNVFNTTKDV
-28 GEKSTCP
+28 GGKATCP
-35 MCDTALAINEKNIVG
+35 MCDSAVAINENNIVG

-55 ISDLSDKIGS
+55 ISDLTDKIGS
-65 EVKKA
+65 GVKKA
-70 ITGKTRDKSILTIEG
+70 ITGKNKEEPTLTIDG
-85 KKYDKELMN
+85 KKYDRELMN
-94 LVIEI
+94 LVMAI
-99 TKNKNEI
+99 TRDRNEI
-106 NLKDSKKIFSKVSDY
+106 NLKDTKKIFPKISDY
-121 NEYTAVEK
+121 NDYTKIEK
-129 QTVAYIRKKYKFTT
+129 QTVAYIRKKYKFTS

-148 LRSEIRKEAKTRVE
+148 LRTEIRREASTRVK
-162 DKRTKDP
+162 DKKSKDP
-169 TNEEFKDDTPIK
+169 TNNEFKDDTPIK

-247 HGSVIDENGNAMEGV
+247 HGSVIDEDGNAMEGV
-262 AVYGGD
+262 AVYGGN

-281 YDLQGKEI
+281 YDLQGEEI

-314 LEIEIEEGDGNL
+314 LEVEVEKGDGDI
-326 KLDYRKQIA
+326 KLDLRKQIA

-348 MISALVTLMGSAA
+348 MISALITLMGSAA

>member
-1 MVEYVSMVESKLRC
+1 MVESKIRC
-15 TTCYNVFNTTKSV
+15 TTCYNVFNTTKDV
-28 GEKSTCP
+28 GGRATCP
-35 MCDTALAINEKNIVG
+35 MCDSAVAINENNIVG

-55 ISDLSDKIGS
+55 ISDLTDKIGS
-65 EVKKA
+65 EVKRA
-70 ITGKTRDKSILTIEG
+70 ITGKNKEEPTLTIDG
-85 KKYDKELMN
+85 KKYDRELMN
-94 LVIEI
+94 LVMAI
-99 TKNKNEI
+99 TRDRNEI
-106 NLKDSKKIFSKVSDY
+106 NLKDTKKIFPKISDY
-121 NEYTAVEK
+121 NDYTKIEK
-129 QTVAYIRKKYKFTT
+129 QTVAYIRKKYKFTS

-148 LRSEIRKEAKTRVE
+148 LRTEIRREASTRVK
-162 DKRTKDP
+162 DKKSKDP
-169 TNEEFKDDTPIK
+169 TNNEFKDDMPIK

-247 HGSVIDENGNAMEGV
+247 HGSVIDEDGNAMEGV
-262 AVYGGD
+262 AVYGGN

-281 YDLQGKEI
+281 YDLQGEEI

-314 LEIEIEEGDGNL
+314 LEVEVEKGDGDI
-326 KLDYRKQIA
+326 KLDLRKQIA

-348 MISALVTLMGSAA
+348 MISALITLMGSAA